1 MKEQNNPS
9 SKILIVDDEQ
19 KNIQFLGSLL
29 KQANYIV
36 GVATNGKQAIDILF
50 ESDDYDLVLLDI
62 NMPVLGGFETC
73 QLVRANEKLKDLPII
88 FLTAMVDAEA
98 IVNGFKVG
106 GQDYLTKPFNS
117 DELLARVNT
126 HIELKKSRDQL
137 KGINKWL
144 ENEVDK
150 RTIELKV
157 ANTKLQRLDTAK
169 SEFLRII
176 SHELRTP
183 LNGILGVI
191 PILDEYDFND
201 QASVMLNILN
211 NSALR
216 LEELSLKAL
225 DISLLN
231 TKGKDALILNKS
243 DMIDVLNTEL
253 SKAKTKLS
261 NKNMGVVVTDN
272 LTNSTLNIDPVLMGK
287 CLSLI
292 IDNAIKFGN
301 RNTDLKVNAYNTTQQ
316 VVLTVEDQGKHFPE
330 NVTIEGLQP
339 FSTPSHIDGN
349 PSLSLFLCKQIIDAH
364 NGAIQIS
371 NTPDGVVVAIYL
383 PAIP

>member
-272 LTNSTLNIDPVLMGK
+272 LTNSTLNIDPVLIGK